1 MSNPM
6 KHTTT
11 PQKAVEILREV
22 GVGSQNPE
30 LSSKKKTIIN
40 RNFKGGGLGWWDRDM
55 GIFQDNTDVLQNAA
69 TLRSFSSLVI
79 IVCPFSNIFNSV
91 SNKAIHLLKQER
103 RNDELKLVNW
113 MKGQLQA
120 DWINN

>member
-1 MSNPM
+1 M

-40 RNFKGGGLGWWDRDM
+40 RNFKGGGLG
-55 GIFQDNTDVLQNAA
+55 
-69 TLRSFSSLVI
+69 
-79 IVCPFSNIFNSV
+79 
-91 SNKAIHLLKQER
+91 
-103 RNDELKLVNW
+103 
-113 MKGQLQA
+113 
-120 DWINN
+120 